1 MFKANFVFYFKT
13 VKANKNIK
21 HFKNKNVFHV
31 EDKKQIQYM
40 KYTTKYGENG
50 VVMIINNI
58 SIKTQIKK
66 KKE

>member
-40 KYTTKYGENG
+40 KYTTKYG
-50 VVMIINNI
+50 
-58 SIKTQIKK
+58 KWCCDDYK
-66 KKE
+66 